1 MMDLLERGTPL
12 VALSRMLAE
21 AEGGTGRAVFIGG
34 EAGIGKT
41 ALLKRFTE
49 VVRDTTTVVVGR
61 CDSLSTPRPLGPL
74 IDIAERLGASSIR
87 FEDGKERVFRDT
99 LALLRSP
106 RSARVLV
113 FEDVHWADESTL
125 DLLRLLAG
133 RIEECP
139 ALLIAT
145 YRDDEVGARHP
156 LRIALGDLATADGVR
171 RLALEPLS
179 PAAVTRMAQGSGLD
193 ADLLFQ
199 RTGGNPF
206 FVAEV
211 VAAGDGR
218 IPETVRDAVLARA
231 ARLSDAGRAALDAA
245 GVIGFRAEAWLL
257 TAVSGVDDAAVAACI
272 DSGLLHAEGAHLLFR
287 HELAREAVLGA
298 IPPTRLADL
307 HRRALDALS
316 DPARDAG
323 EPARLAAHA
332 EGAGDAE
339 AVLRHAPV
347 AARRARDFS
356 AHREAVAQYARALR
370 FADRLDPATRA
381 ELLTEFSYESAT
393 IDDWDTA
400 IRADHDLI
408 ALWRAEGDRVRE
420 GWSLSFLTGCLVSSG
435 RFAEAQAANLA
446 SIEMLESAGAVREL
460 SQAYATRAALCLA
473 RRDLDGVDAWV
484 ERSLALLDPEDD
496 DPATRL
502 ACEARRAVTRIL
514 RGDETGEADLLVAIE
529 RAIATGMP
537 WVASGGYAML
547 GSAWTD
553 VYGFSRAEPWLRKG
567 IEFAAAN
574 EMEGMLTRLY
584 ARLATAVLHLGHW
597 DEAAELA
604 RRVRGRSGGHTL
616 AWVDALLVLARLLAR
631 RGDSD
636 APHAIEEAAAA
647 ARKTGLPHL
656 IALVHAIDGEA
667 ACLRGDLDRARGAAR
682 AGLDLVTGRDHPWLV
697 GELCATLTRN
707 GTSAKPP
714 EWIARPFALE
724 IRGEWAA
731 ASAAWRSLGCLY
743 EAAVALARSDDPADG
758 CSALAELED
767 LGAQPATEWTARRLR
782 ESGVRGIPRGPRPST
797 RAHPAGLTRREAEIV
812 TLLARGLRNGEIAKR
827 LFVSPKT
834 VGHHVSSVLA
844 KLGVATRLE
853 AARAAERMG
862 ILQDGEGPPSR

>member
-1 MMDLLERGTPL
+1 MDLLERGTPL
-12 VALSRMLAE
+12 VTLSRMLAE
-21 AEGGTGRAVFIGG
+21 ADAGTGRAVFIGG

-49 VVRDTTTVVVGR
+49 MVRDSATVVVGR

-74 IDIAERLGASSIR
+74 IDIAERLGGSSIR
-87 FEDGKERVFRDT
+87 FDDGKERVFRDV

-106 RSARVLV
+106 RSARVFV
-113 FEDVHWADESTL
+113 FEDVHWADEATL

-145 YRDDEVGARHP
+145 YRDDEVGPRHP
-156 LRIALGDLATADGVR
+156 LRIALGDLATANGVR
-171 RLALEPLS
+171 RLTLEPLS
-179 PAAVTRMAQGSGLD
+179 PAAVARMAEGSGLD

-211 VAAGDGR
+211 VAACDGR

-231 ARLSDAGRAALDAA
+231 ARLSDAGRAALEAA

-257 TAVSGVDDAAVAACI
+257 SALSGSDDAALAACI
-272 DSGLLHAEGAHLLFR
+272 DCGLLHAEGTQLLFR

-298 IPPTRLADL
+298 IPPPRLAEL
-307 HRRALDALS
+307 HRRALHALS
-316 DPARDAG
+316 DPIRNAA

-347 AARRARDFS
+347 AARRARDFG

-381 ELLTEFSYESAT
+381 ELLTEFSYESAA
-393 IDDWDTA
+393 IDDWETA

-408 ALWRAEGDRVRE
+408 AIWRAEGDRVRE
-420 GWSLSFLTGCLVSSG
+420 GWSLSFLTGCLLSSG
-435 RFAEAQAANLA
+435 RFTEAETANLA
-446 SIEMLESAGAVREL
+446 SIEMLESAGATREL
-460 SQAYATRAALCLA
+460 SHAYATRAALCLA
-473 RRDLDGVDAWV
+473 RRDLSGVDEWV
-484 ERSLALLDPEDD
+484 ERSVALLDPEEDA
-496 DPATRL
+496 PATRL

-514 RGDETGEADLLVAIE
+514 RGDEAGEADLLGAIE
-529 RAIATGMP
+529 RAIVSGMP
-537 WVASGGYAML
+537 WVASGGYVML

-553 VYGFSRAEPWLRKG
+553 VYAFSRAEPWLRKG
-567 IEFAAAN
+567 IDFAAAN
-574 EMEGMLTRLY
+574 EMDGMLTRLY
-584 ARLATAVLHLGHW
+584 ARLATAVLHLGRW

-616 AWVDALLVLARLLAR
+616 AWIDALLVLARLLSR

-636 APHAIEEAAAA
+636 AKDAIEEAAAA
-647 ARKTGLPHL
+647 VRETGLPHL
-656 IALVHAIDGEA
+656 IALVHAIRAEA
-667 ACLRGDLDRARGAAR
+667 ACLWGDVDLAR
-682 AGLDLVTGRDHPWLV
+682 AEATAGLALGLGRDHPWLV
-697 GELCATLTRN
+697 GDLSVTLERA
-707 GTSAKPP
+707 GGSERPP
-714 EWIARPFALE
+714 DWIAPPFALE
-724 IRGEWAA
+724 IRGEWVAAA
-731 ASAAWRSLGCLY
+731 ASWRARGCVYESAW
-743 EAAVALARSDDPADG
+743 ALARSDDPIDHRA
-758 CSALAELED
+758 ALAELES
-767 LGAQPATEWTARRLR
+767 LGARPAAEWIARRLR
-782 ESGVRGIPRGPRPST
+782 ESGARGIPRGPRPST

-812 TLLARGLRNGEIAKR
+812 ALLASGLRNGEIANR
-827 LFVSPKT
+827 LFLSPKT

-853 AARAAERMG
+853 AVRAAERMG
-862 ILQDGEGPPSR
+862 ILQDGESPPPR